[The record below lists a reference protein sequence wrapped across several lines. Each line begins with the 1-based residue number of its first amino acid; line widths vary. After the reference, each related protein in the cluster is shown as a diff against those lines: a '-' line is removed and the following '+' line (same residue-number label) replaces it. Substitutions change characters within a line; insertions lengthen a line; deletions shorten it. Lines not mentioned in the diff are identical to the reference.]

1 METFMER
8 IIETDRRARAVIEQA
23 LAKRETELA
32 KARAEAEAEAEQR
45 SASMRAEM
53 EEIDRSAEA
62 WKAKDAEAA
71 ESEYLAAKHA
81 LDAAFEEKR
90 EGWLNKLF
98 ERTIGA

>member
-1 METFMER
+1 
-8 IIETDRRARAVIEQA
+8 
-23 LAKRETELA
+23 
-32 KARAEAEAEAEQR
+32 
-45 SASMRAEM
+45 MRAEM